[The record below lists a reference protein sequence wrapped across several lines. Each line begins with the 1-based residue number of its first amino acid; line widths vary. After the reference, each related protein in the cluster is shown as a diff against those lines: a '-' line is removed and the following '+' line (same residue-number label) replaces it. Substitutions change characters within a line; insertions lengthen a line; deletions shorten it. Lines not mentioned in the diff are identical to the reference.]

1 MSRKYKFKYI
11 LNELTEYSELISREI
26 IGNLH
31 AKQYLVL
38 NEKVIPTKL
47 INLISVI
54 KNRKIHKKLNIVK

>member
-31 AKQYLVL
+31 TKQYLVL
-38 NEKVIPTKL
+38 NDKVIPTKL

-54 KNRKIHKKLNIVK
+54 KNGKIHEKLNIVK